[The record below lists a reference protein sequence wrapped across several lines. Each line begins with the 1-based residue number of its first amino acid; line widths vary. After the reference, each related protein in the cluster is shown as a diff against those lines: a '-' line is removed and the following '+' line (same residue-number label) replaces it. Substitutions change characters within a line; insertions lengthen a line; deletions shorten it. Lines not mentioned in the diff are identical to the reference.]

1 MKSQGDIDIKFNPR
15 LLKLCKNRPIFF
27 QNSQTCRS
35 RQIFIF
41 KNPGRIDTKLNS
53 GDLNFSLQNESRYRL
68 EKWCAFVEMLF
79 LHKKKFTNICDYR
92 ERYIK
97 FKKNS
102 INSTHD
108 QFHTF
113 KIFTWNRKKIF
124 TQNSKHISPSFT
136 KIPWIFFKIHKLAEA
151 AKSSRKWIRGV
162 MTQHL
167 ISVILFF
174 HYKTNRD
181 IDVKIICSI

>member
-102 INSTHD
+102 INSTHLKFLLEIVKKYLHRI
-108 QFHTF
+108 QNTF
-113 KIFTWNRKKIF
+113 LQALQKYPEFFSRFTSLQKL
-124 TQNSKHISPSFT
+124 QNLHVNESG
-136 KIPWIFFKIHKLAEA
+136 A
-151 AKSSRKWIRGV
+151 
-162 MTQHL
+162 
-167 ISVILFF
+167 
-174 HYKTNRD
+174 
-181 IDVKIICSI
+181 